1 MLSKDKILAVGKN
14 NVLLYV
20 TSRYVTYGIQF
31 VNSMFIA
38 IALGPECLAV
48 WGFINLILQY
58 VAQFN
63 IGVPYSLNVLLSVN
77 KNDKDKV
84 ESLLSTALFLY
95 VVLSVII
102 AFVFLFLHLAGID
115 IGTKY
120 SFSKYVIVVVVIAII
135 THFNT
140 IYTNYFRIMNRLLE
154 IVFFQS
160 VVPLSML
167 IAICFAK
174 GDELVR
180 LILWIMLVG
189 QTLSLLLYLKNS
201 HLKSYKPDFLLIRP
215 LLKKGVFLF
224 FYNACFYCILLST
237 RTVVSLDYEIREF
250 GYFTFS
256 FTLANTIMLLFDSF
270 SFLIYPKTI
279 NRFNKANSQEIVRI
293 LSLIRV
299 NYITSIHFAMYVF
312 LLLFPLVIS
321 LFPQYSS
328 VFKCFGFMA
337 LTVVFYGNCF
347 AYSCL
352 LTARGKERLL
362 SMLAFF
368 VLLLNILLALFI
380 SKILKL
386 GYEYVILATL
396 ISYMFYNILLS
407 FFSNRIFKLS
417 LSFKNVF
424 VENFSLRLFLPFFM
438 ALMILFFEFPWIAY
452 LFLLILF
459 AVLNWK
465 QIVDIKN
472 TIIRILLNPTV
483 INI

>member
-1 MLSKDKILAVGKN
+1 MLSKDKIVAVGRNK
-14 NVLLYV
+14 VLLYV

-38 IALGPECLAV
+38 IALGPEYLAI

-58 VAQFN
+58 IAQFN
-63 IGVPYSLNVLLSVN
+63 AGVPYSLNVLLSIN
-77 KNDKDKV
+77 KNDKLKV

-95 VVLSVII
+95 VILSVII
-102 AFVFLFLHLAGID
+102 VLVFLLLHLAGID
-115 IGTKY
+115 IGSKY
-120 SFSKYVIVVVVIAII
+120 SFDKYMVVVVIIAVI

-140 IYTNYFRIMNRLLE
+140 IYTNYFRIMNKLLE

-160 VVPLSML
+160 IVPLSML

-174 GDELVR
+174 GEKLVL

-189 QTLSLLLYLKNS
+189 QLLSLLLYLKNS
-201 HLKSYKPDFLLIRP
+201 HLKYYKPDFSLIKP
-215 LLKKGVFLF
+215 LLRKGVFLF
-224 FYNACFYCILLST
+224 FYNTCFYCILLST
-237 RTVVSLDYEIREF
+237 RTVVSSDYEIKEF
-250 GYFTFS
+250 GFFTFS

-279 NRFNKANSQEIVRI
+279 NRFNKANGEEIVRI
-293 LSLIRV
+293 LNLIRV

-312 LLLFPLVIS
+312 LLLFPLIIN
-321 LFPQYSS
+321 LFPQYKS

-352 LTARGKERLL
+352 LTARGKEQLL
-362 SMLAFF
+362 SILAFV
-368 VLLLNILLALFI
+368 VLIVNIALALFI
-380 SKILKL
+380 SKVLKL

-407 FFSNRIFKLS
+407 FFSYRMFN
-417 LSFKNVF
+417 LSFSLKSIF
-424 VENFSLRLFLPFFM
+424 AENFTLRLFLPFSIAFI
-438 ALMILFFEFPWIAY
+438 ILAFEFHWIAY
-452 LFLLILF
+452 LSLLILF
-459 AVLNWK
+459 VVLNWK
-465 QIVDIKN
+465 QIVEIKN
-472 TIIRILLNPTV
+472 TIIRILYNPTI

>member
-1 MLSKDKILAVGKN
+1 MLFKDKIVAVGKN
-14 NVLLYV
+14 KVLLYV
-20 TSRYVTYGIQF
+20 TSRYVTYGVQF

-38 IALGPECLAV
+38 IALGPEYLAV

-58 VAQFN
+58 IAQFN
-63 IGVPYSLNVLLSVN
+63 IGVPYSLNVLLSIN
-77 KNDKDKV
+77 KNDKAKV

-102 AFVFLFLHLAGID
+102 VFVFLFLHLAGID
-115 IGTKY
+115 IGNKY
-120 SFSKYVIVVVVIAII
+120 FFNKYIVVVVFVAII

-140 IYTNYFRIMNRLLE
+140 IYTNYFRIINQLFE

-160 VVPLSML
+160 IVPLSML

-174 GDELVR
+174 GEELVQ
-180 LILWIMLVG
+180 LILWIMLIG
-189 QTLSLLLYLKNS
+189 QTLSLLLYIKNS
-201 HLKSYKPDFLLIRP
+201 HLKYYKPDFLQIKP
-215 LLKKGVFLF
+215 LLRKGIFLF
-224 FYNACFYCILLST
+224 FYNTCFYCILLST
-237 RTVVSLDYEIREF
+237 RTVVSSDYEIREF
-250 GYFTFS
+250 GFFTFS

-279 NRFNKANSQEIVRI
+279 NRFNKANNQEIIRV

-312 LLLFPLVIS
+312 LLLFPLIIS

-328 VFKCFGFMA
+328 VFKCFGLMA

-362 SMLAFF
+362 SLLAFL

-380 SKILKL
+380 SEFLKL

-396 ISYMFYNILLS
+396 ISYIFYNILLL
-407 FFSNRIFKLS
+407 FFSCRIFKLS
-417 LSFKNVF
+417 FSFKKVLA
-424 VENFSLRLFLPFFM
+424 ENFSLRLFLPFFL
-438 ALMILFFEFPWIAY
+438 ALIVLVFEFQWFVY
-452 LFLLILF
+452 LLLLMLFVIL
-459 AVLNWK
+459 NRK
-465 QIVDIKN
+465 QIIDIKN
-472 TIIRILLNPTV
+472 TIIRIMHNPAI